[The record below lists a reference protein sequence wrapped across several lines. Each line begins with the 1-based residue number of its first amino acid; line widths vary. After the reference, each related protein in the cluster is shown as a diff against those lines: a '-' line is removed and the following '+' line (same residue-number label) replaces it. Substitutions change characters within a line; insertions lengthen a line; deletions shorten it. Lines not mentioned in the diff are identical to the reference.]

1 MYINQY
7 ICQDTNELDPPPVRT
22 DVDPA
27 SPGSPAR
34 LVGPRQP
41 RGSTGRQ
48 AGRQANHQAC
58 TQTGLAD
65 MALHQQAQPSQAR
78 HGMAYG
84 IPRHNTQQN
93 WIFQK
98 IPLHHHNS
106 AAAPREVTFYG
117 CMIRAREKLP
127 PPNLRDFGKTPF
139 LYTIVLVLGNPDCSN
154 CWKQNISKSISN

>member
-7 ICQDTNELDPPPVRT
+7 ICQDINEQAHTNEDAPRSAAGPNRRGP
-22 DVDPA
+22 
-27 SPGSPAR
+27 SK
-34 LVGPRQP
+34 PRQP
-41 RGSTGRQ
+41 SQAGWAQAAQAAQRQPRQ

-65 MALHQQAQPSQAR
+65 RALHQQAQPSQAR

-84 IPRHNTQQN
+84 IPMHKTQQIG
-93 WIFQK
+93 IFQK

-117 CMIRAREKLP
+117 CIIRARETFP
-127 PPNLRDFGKTPF
+127 PPNLRDFRKLSVP
-139 LYTIVLVLGNPDCSN
+139 L
-154 CWKQNISKSISN
+154 